1 MLFFRKNLLLKILL
15 YYPKHLIK
23 KICKMKKIF
32 FLLIVVSFP
41 AITWVSCSRNEA
53 DKNPPLMNTK
63 TYSLYSVKEQALGN
77 ILRLP
82 AQLSAYESVN
92 IYPRVT
98 GYIKNIPVDIG
109 TEDRKSTRLNSS
121 HANI

>member
-1 MLFFRKNLLLKILL
+1 
-15 YYPKHLIK
+15 
-23 KICKMKKIF
+23 MKKIIF
-32 FLLIVVSFP
+32 ILITVCFP
-41 AITWVSCSRNEA
+41 SITWISCSRNEA
-53 DKNPPLMNTK
+53 ATTDKTSLNTK
-63 TYSLYSVKEQALGN
+63 SYSLYSVKEQALGN

-92 IYPRVT
+92 IYPKVT
-98 GYIKNIPVDIG
+98 GYIKTIPVDIG